1 MAGESLGKLVARATK
16 SLAVW
21 AKAGFPVVDEATLAK
36 RLAACEGCPLLV
48 QNPNRPALSEDS
60 ASLAPQESAGV
71 RAIYRVVGE
80 PVCGACGCLV
90 TAKARMASERCM
102 EGRWE

>member
-1 MAGESLGKLVARATK
+1 MAEESLGRLVARAAK

-48 QNPNRPALSEDS
+48 KNPD
-60 ASLAPQESAGV
+60 
-71 RAIYRVVGE
+71 RAIYRVAGE

-90 TAKARMASERCM
+90 TAKARLASETCV

>member
-1 MAGESLGKLVARATK
+1 MAEESLSTLIGRATR

-48 QNPNRPALSEDS
+48 RNPDRRALSEDN
-60 ASLAPQESAGV
+60 ASLAPQESAV
-71 RAIYRVVGE
+71 RRAIYQVVGE
-80 PVCGACGCLV
+80 PVCGACGCFV
-90 TAKARMASERCM
+90 TAKARLASERCL

>member
-1 MAGESLGKLVARATK
+1 MTEESLGTLVARAAK
-16 SLAVW
+16 SLAIW

-36 RLAACEGCPLLV
+36 RLAACKGCPLLV
-48 QNPNRPALSEDS
+48 REPD
-60 ASLAPQESAGV
+60 
-71 RAIYRVVGE
+71 RAIYRVAVGE

-90 TAKARMASERCM
+90 TAKARLASERCV